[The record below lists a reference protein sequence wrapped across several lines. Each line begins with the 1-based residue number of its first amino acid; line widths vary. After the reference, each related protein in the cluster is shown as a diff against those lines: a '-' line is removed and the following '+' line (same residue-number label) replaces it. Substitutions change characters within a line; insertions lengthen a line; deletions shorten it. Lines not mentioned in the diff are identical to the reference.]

1 MNNIFD
7 LAGLLGT
14 PSILITIIAAAA
26 ILWVAW
32 RSFWTI
38 GPTEVGLV
46 RKRFAWKELNDTGP
60 VAFHG
65 EAGYQAELLRPGLR
79 FKLWPVYTVTRSPMV
94 QIPAGQIGVVVA
106 QVGGSLPIGA
116 KSAIYKQEFGNFENV
131 AAFCQNGGQKGVQR
145 SVLPPG
151 TVAPIHPVG
160 FLVITKNRVYGVP
173 VAEEYARLIGKG
185 SSLGPESFGLQPE
198 QLDVVRIAPRKFED
212 KDGKGRIVDMIGI
225 VTTLEGVPLPKGAIA
240 NRLGDFG
247 DITDLEGQATTKD
260 SDLVEAILSVKNE
273 VHNNY
278 QDFQTFL
285 ERGGRIGL
293 QHDPLLYGAYNLN
306 PFLVSVEMV
315 PMLVINQGEVAVVKA
330 YVGLATEDTSG
341 TEFKF
346 GSLVRP
352 GHRGIWQEPLRTGKY
367 AINPRCYSVEIV
379 PTFILTLNWADAS
392 STAHN
397 LDKDLKQI
405 VAKSKEGFVFN
416 IDLQVQIH
424 VPDTEAPKVI
434 SIVGTMFNLVNE
446 VLQAAVGNHFRDK
459 LQSMPAIDFIEKR
472 QDVQQQ
478 AQDHI
483 AEKLQEYKVETRG
496 VYIQDVMFPS
506 QLVEVLT
513 AREVANQ
520 QKATFDAEKLAQD
533 KRLDLEA
540 SRGKADMQSELAK
553 STVGID
559 IAKNRA
565 SAVQAEADGES
576 YRLEKVGRASAV
588 RTEAEGLAVAKG
600 LEAQQNAIG
609 KDQTAIVNVAKALT
623 VGTQRF
629 MPENLALTIGADGGG
644 LSLNALTPLLMRFL
658 QATRDA
664 PAPQTDGAAAAPR
677 RMAQKKIPPDAPGGT
692 PTE

>member
-1 MNNIFD
+1 MDISS
-7 LAGLLGT
+7 ALGT
-14 PSILITIIAAAA
+14 GAWIAIVVVAVAACTVWGS
-26 ILWVAW
+26 L
-32 RSFWTI
+32 WTI

-46 RKRFAWKELNDTGP
+46 RKRFSWKNLSKGDP
-60 VAFHG
+60 VAFAG
-65 EAGYQAELLRPGLR
+65 EAGYQADLLMAGLR
-79 FKLWPVYTVTRSPMV
+79 FRLWPLYTVTRHPMV

-106 QVGGSLPIGA
+106 QVGATPPIGA
-116 KSAIYKQEFGNFENV
+116 KSAVYKPEFGNFQGIGV
-131 AAFCQNGGQKGVQR
+131 FVQNGGQKGVQR
-145 SVLPPG
+145 TVLPPG

-160 FLVITKNRVYGVP
+160 FLIITKSRVYGVP
-173 VAEEYARLIGKG
+173 IANEYAWLARTSGG
-185 SSLGPESFGLQPE
+185 TLGPLSFGLTPE
-198 QLDVVRIAPRKFED
+198 QLDVVRIEPKKLE
-212 KDGKGRIVDMIGI
+212 GEGGGRVIDMIGI

-240 NRLGDFG
+240 NRLGDFT
-247 DITDLEGQATTKD
+247 DITELEARTGSKD
-260 SDLVEAILSVKNE
+260 SDLVEATLSVKNE

-285 ERGGRIGL
+285 DKGGRIGL

-315 PMLVINQGEVAVVKA
+315 PMLVVNQGQVAVVKA

-341 TEFKF
+341 PEFKF

-367 AINPRCYSVEIV
+367 AINPRCYAVEIV
-379 PTFILTLNWADAS
+379 PTFILTLNWAEATS
-392 STAHN
+392 AAHN
-397 LDKDLKQI
+397 LDKDLRQI

-424 VPDTEAPKVI
+424 VPDNEAPKVI

-472 QDVQQQ
+472 QEVQQQ

-483 AEKLQEYKVETRG
+483 SERLQEYKVETRG
-496 VYIQDVMFPS
+496 VYIQDVVFPA
-506 QLVEVLT
+506 QLVQVLT

-520 QKATFDAEKLAQD
+520 QQATYRAEKEAQD

-559 IAKNRA
+559 IARNKA

-576 YRLEKVGRASAV
+576 YRLDKVGRASAV
-588 RTEAEGLAVAKG
+588 KTEAEGLAVARG
-600 LEAQQNAIG
+600 LEAQQLAIG
-609 KDQTAIVNVAKALT
+609 KDQTMAINIAKALA
-623 VGTQRF
+623 GGLQRF
-629 MPENLALTIGADGGG
+629 MPENLALTLGGDNGGAP
-644 LSLNALTPLLMRFL
+644 ALAALVPLAMRFL
-658 QATRDA
+658 QTREPPPTATA
-664 PAPQTDGAAAAPR
+664 GHLPAERNPAEGHDGARAA
-677 RMAQKKIPPDAPGGT
+677 
-692 PTE
+692 E

>member
-7 LAGLLGT
+7 LAGLLAT
-14 PSILITIIAAAA
+14 PWILITLIAAAA

-46 RKRFAWKELNDTGP
+46 RKRFGWKELSDADP

-131 AAFCQNGGQKGVQR
+131 AAFCQSGGQKGVQR

-173 VAEEYARLIGKG
+173 VAEEYARLTRAGR
-185 SSLGPESFGLQPE
+185 SLGPESFGLQPE
-198 QLDVVRIAPRKFED
+198 QLDVVRISPRKFED

-496 VYIQDVMFPS
+496 VYIQDVMFPP

-559 IAKNRA
+559 IAKNKA

-629 MPENLALTIGADGGG
+629 MPENLALTIGADGSG

-658 QATRDA
+658 QTGRDA
-664 PAPQTDGAAAAPR
+664 PAPQADGAAATPR
-677 RMAQKKIPPDAPGGT
+677 RMARKETPSHKPDGAL
-692 PTE
+692 TE

>member
-1 MNNIFD
+1 
-7 LAGLLGT
+7 
-14 PSILITIIAAAA
+14 
-26 ILWVAW
+26 
-32 RSFWTI
+32 
-38 GPTEVGLV
+38 
-46 RKRFAWKELNDTGP
+46 
-60 VAFHG
+60 
-65 EAGYQAELLRPGLR
+65 
-79 FKLWPVYTVTRSPMV
+79 
-94 QIPAGQIGVVVA
+94 
-106 QVGGSLPIGA
+106 
-116 KSAIYKQEFGNFENV
+116 
-131 AAFCQNGGQKGVQR
+131 
-145 SVLPPG
+145 
-151 TVAPIHPVG
+151 
-160 FLVITKNRVYGVP
+160 
-173 VAEEYARLIGKG
+173 
-185 SSLGPESFGLQPE
+185 
-198 QLDVVRIAPRKFED
+198 VRIAPRKFED

>member
-1 MNNIFD
+1 MDGVFD
-7 LAGLLGT
+7 GLSFSASTGFAIVFVT
-14 PSILITIIAAAA
+14 VAAALST
-26 ILWVAW
+26 IWL
-32 RSFWTI
+32 SFWTI

-46 RKRFAWKELNDTGP
+46 RKRLSFRKLHEGNP

-65 EAGYQAELLRPGLR
+65 EAGYQADLLMAGVR
-79 FKLWPVYTVTRSPMV
+79 FKFWPVYTVTRHPMV

-106 QVGGSLPIGA
+106 QVGAALPIGA
-116 KSAIYKQEFGNFENV
+116 KSAIYKPEFANFQDIALFV
-131 AAFCQNGGQKGVQR
+131 KNGGQKGVQR
-145 SVLPPG
+145 TILPPG
-151 TVAPIHPVG
+151 AVAPIHPVG
-160 FLVITKNRVYGVP
+160 FLVITKNHVYGVP
-173 VAEEYARLIGKG
+173 VADEYARLAQKG
-185 SSLGPESFGLQPE
+185 GFGPHSFGLKPE
-198 QLDVVRIAPRKFED
+198 QLDVVRIEPKKLDGA
-212 KDGKGRIVDMIGI
+212 DGKGKVVDMIGI
-225 VTTLEGVPLPKGAIA
+225 VTTLEGKPLPKGAIA
-240 NRLGDFG
+240 NRLGEFA
-247 DITDLEGQATTKD
+247 DIAELEASGGAKD

-273 VHNNY
+273 AHNNY

-285 ERGGRIGL
+285 DKGGCIGL

-306 PFLVSVEMV
+306 PFLVSVELV
-315 PMLVINQGEVAVVKA
+315 PMLVVNQGQVAVVKA
-330 YVGLATEDTSG
+330 YIGLATVDTSG
-341 TEFKF
+341 AEFKF

-367 AINPRCYSVEIV
+367 PINPRCYSVEIV
-379 PTFILTLNWADAS
+379 PTFILTLNWADATS
-392 STAHN
+392 AAHN
-397 LDKDLKQI
+397 LDKDLRQI

-472 QDVQQQ
+472 QEVQQR

-483 AEKLQEYKVETRG
+483 AAKLQEYRVETRG
-496 VYIQDVMFPS
+496 VYIQDVVFPA
-506 QLVEVLT
+506 QLVQVLT

-520 QKATFDAEKLAQD
+520 QQATYRAEKEAQD

-559 IAKNRA
+559 IAKNKA

-588 RTEAEGLAVAKG
+588 KTEAEGLAVAKG
-600 LEAQQNAIG
+600 LEAQQEAIG
-609 KDQTAIVNVAKALT
+609 REQTMAVNIAKALAN
-623 VGTQRF
+623 GSQRF
-629 MPENLALTIGADGGG
+629 MPENLALTVGENSGVANLGG
-644 LSLNALTPLLMRFL
+644 LVPLLMRFL
-658 QATRDA
+658 QRAE
-664 PAPQTDGAAAAPR
+664 
-677 RMAQKKIPPDAPGGT
+677 KSS
-692 PTE
+692 